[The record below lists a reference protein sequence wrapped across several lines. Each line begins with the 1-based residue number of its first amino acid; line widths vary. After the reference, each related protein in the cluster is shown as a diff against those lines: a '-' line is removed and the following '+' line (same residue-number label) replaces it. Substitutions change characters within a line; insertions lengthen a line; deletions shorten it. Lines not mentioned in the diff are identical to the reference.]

1 MKIKNCRNCKTSNL
15 IDLFSLGKISFT
27 GKFAKNKKINIKKTP
42 LDLIICKNCKLV
54 QLKHNYDLKYLYGPD
69 YGYRTGINQTMK
81 DHVKN
86 ITKLL
91 EKKADLKS
99 GDYVI
104 DIASNDATLLNYYK
118 KKYFT
123 FGIDPLVKKYKN
135 NYRSINFKV
144 SSFFSKENI
153 LKLTNKKFKVITAL
167 AVFYDLEDPNKFLSD
182 IEKLLD
188 KNGIFLLEFADMLSM
203 IKYNMFDA
211 ICHEHLTYLSSRII
225 FEMAKKNKLRVFDI
239 KYNSING
246 GSTQYFI
253 CKNNSRFKN
262 NKKNLN
268 NSLRKEKKFGIENV
282 KTYKKFFKKIEKIKY
297 ELKKIIYKI
306 KKDKQTIHAYG
317 ASTKGNVLL
326 QYFGINN
333 KHIDFVSDRNPKKIN
348 FYTPGTKIKI
358 ISEKKSRYLK
368 PNFYLVLPWHFKKE
382 ILSREK
388 STIKR
393 GSKFIFPLPE
403 LKINK

>member
-333 KHIDFVSDRNPKKIN
+333 KHIDFVLEPTFHRN
-348 FYTPGTKIKI
+348 
-358 ISEKKSRYLK
+358 SQ
-368 PNFYLVLPWHFKKE
+368 
-382 ILSREK
+382 
-388 STIKR
+388 
-393 GSKFIFPLPE
+393 
-403 LKINK
+403 